1 MMHRIAVVITALVAA
16 IAAISLDAPEAVA
29 APASSARCPDVTV
42 VAVPGTTETNPNADP
57 RAPTGMLGKVV
68 EPVKKAARPRV
79 VSGLYVPYPA
89 DIIGDTADAF
99 GYGFS
104 RRKGIENTTN
114 AIAGQARRCPRTR
127 FLITGYSQG
136 AQVAGDLGAAIGAG
150 QSPIPAD
157 KILGVALLADPAQA
171 PQGEPT
177 IGVTGSP
184 VGFAGSR
191 QGGFGALADRVLAVC
206 APDDFYC
213 NVPMQSP
220 TIRLIGLLGSQLD
233 GADPN
238 GSARRV
244 LSIAVG
250 TFLAPASAVVEGLM
264 TMLTQPNF
272 VANLVTGGKRFIDAL
287 VQQAGV
293 AGPVIQG
300 IGAIAADIQAVVTAA
315 LSGGFG
321 RIPALVAT
329 AVKTCTDMAASIKAT
344 APAVA
349 DNAPAQPWVLAGSVV
364 NAMQMAGMD
373 NRRAISH
380 QSEQLFGALSA
391 ATNALMAALPI
402 RQFPAMGGFYSLF
415 SPQRVTTDLMAFA
428 RFLEGGAHTSYDQV
442 PLDAQGH
449 TGVQLVSKW
458 MTNQIA
464 QIQH

>member
-1 MMHRIAVVITALVAA
+1 MHRIAIFPTAIIAA
-16 IAAISLDAPEAVA
+16 IATLTTVAPGAAA
-29 APASSARCPDVTV
+29 APGAASRCPDVTV

-57 RAPTGMLGKVV
+57 HVPTGMLGKVV
-68 EPVKKAARPRV
+68 EPVKKAARPRR

-89 DIIGDTADAF
+89 DIIGGAADSF

-104 RRKGIENTTN
+104 RRKGIENAST
-114 AIAGQARRCPRTR
+114 AITAQARQCPRTR
-127 FLITGYSQG
+127 FLLTGYSQG

-191 QGGFGALADRVLAVC
+191 QGGFGALTDRVLAVC
-206 APDDFYC
+206 APNDFYC

-233 GADPN
+233 AADPN
-238 GSARRV
+238 GSARKV

-264 TMLTQPNF
+264 AMMTQPNF
-272 VANLVTGGKRFIDAL
+272 VANLVTGGKRFIEAL

-293 AGPVIQG
+293 AAPVIEG
-300 IGAIAADIQAVVTAA
+300 IGAIAADIQAVVAAA
-315 LSGGFG
+315 LSGAFV

-329 AVKTCTDMAASIKAT
+329 AIKTCTDMAANIKAT

-349 DNAPAQPWVLAGSVV
+349 DNAPAQPWVLAGSVTDTL
-364 NAMQMAGMD
+364 QMDGMN
-373 NRRAISH
+373 NRRAVPQ
-380 QSEQLFGALSA
+380 QSQQLFGALTA
-391 ATNALMAALPI
+391 AANALMSALPL

-428 RFLEGGAHTSYDQV
+428 QFLQGGAHTSYDQA
-442 PLDAQGH
+442 PLDPQGH

-464 QIQH
+464 QVQH